1 MLFMQTLPSTSAQ
14 QAAQDLLDLA
24 ITAAQSNRSYWSTLW
39 NDLFESGL
47 WSGLEFV
54 AGGIAVFCA
63 MFWGAFYLRGLL
75 QDDITPAMSDLV
87 WPMLVIFFIF
97 HKPNTQSNLVKFLNA
112 ARTVP
117 YTIVDQ
123 ISLNASKKGD
133 GNLNLQ
139 NTIRLAGYRI
149 AMEQMVRSLYNQCAA
164 LPQASFQTCLADHA
178 AEANAIVSNLDS
190 VAPGTFQAEANEI
203 SQVFSGQIDPYTKT
217 VWSNQVF
224 VRDGIKDVLIAVLL
238 SWQKNTLPMVEYALM
253 SCVTMAPL
261 CLGASMLP
269 FGTRPIVGWL
279 SSFVAICTAFVTYY
293 ILAALSAHNYLY
305 NPGGFDSTAFM
316 LKSSLIDPAL
326 GAIIGAASGRSFL
339 SNAGASLLGSASGYG
354 VGFLGY
360 RKP

>member
-24 ITAAQSNRSYWSTLW
+24 IAAAQSNRSYWSTLW
-39 NDLFESGL
+39 KDLFNSGL
-47 WSGLEFV
+47 WVGLEFV

-75 QDDITPAMSDLV
+75 QDDITPAMSDLI
-87 WPMLVIFFIF
+87 WPMLVIFFIA
-97 HKPNTQSNLVKFLNA
+97 HTPGNQSNLVKLLNA

-123 ISLNASKKGD
+123 ISLRAAGD
-133 GNLNLQ
+133 SLNLQ

-164 LPQASFQTCLADHA
+164 LPQASFQKCLADHA
-178 AEANAIVSNLDS
+178 AEANAIVSSLDS
-190 VAPGTFQAEANEI
+190 VAPGIFQAEANEI
-203 SQVFSGQIDPYTKT
+203 NQVFSGQIDPYTKT

-279 SSFVAICTAFVTYY
+279 SSFVAICTAFVSYY

-316 LKSSLIDPAL
+316 LKSSLIDPLL

-339 SNAGASLLGSASGYG
+339 ANAGASLLGSASGYG
-354 VGFLGY
+354 VGFFGY